1 MKTKTQLKKQT
12 FDKLYNHNKNPSQ
25 SIKGTGYGS
34 KKKALETLK
43 IIKTAPLTKQ
53 KQIVITMYYRAK
65 HHKNRTK
72 GMNEAMKV
80 YSPWMIKNNIR
91 TRKSSTRK
99 SSTRK
104 SSTRKSST
112 KKLKGRKELIDCC
125 KSTKINKKCIRKK
138 DNKIFSLPRK
148 FSKQYCLT
156 NEIKGFSM
164 KSSCSPY
171 INC

>member
-1 MKTKTQLKKQT
+1 MKKTQT

-43 IIKTAPLTKQ
+43 IIKNEPLTKQ

-80 YSPWMIKNNIR
+80 YRPWMIKNNIR
-91 TRKSSTRK
+91 TRKSSKRK
-99 SSTRK
+99 LL
-104 SSTRKSST
+104 T
-112 KKLKGRKELIDCC
+112 KNKTLKGGKQLIDCC
-125 KSTKINKKCIRKK
+125 KSTKKNKKCIRKK
-138 DNKIFSLPRK
+138 DNKIFSLPRR
-148 FSKQYCLT
+148 FSKEKCL
-156 NEIKGFSM
+156 NNQIKGFSM

>member
-1 MKTKTQLKKQT
+1 MKTTTQLKKQT

-43 IIKTAPLTKQ
+43 IIKTTPLTKQ

-80 YSPWMIKNNIR
+80 YRPWMIKNNIR

-104 SSTRKSST
+104 SST
-112 KKLKGRKELIDCC
+112 KKVKGRKEVIDCC
-125 KSTKINKKCIRKK
+125 KSTKRNQKCIRKK

-148 FSKQYCLT
+148 FSKKKCVN